1 MNFVQPI
8 RDQEKINKMY
18 EILREK
24 SERDFIL
31 FLLGISVG
39 LRISDLLK
47 LKKED
52 MFKQHIY
59 IREKKTQKAKQFKI
73 PGHIKKYVQPYA
85 ATLNDGD
92 YLFKSRRGR
101 NKPISRVTAY
111 RILNDAAKQVHLQN
125 IGTHTLRKT
134 FGYHFY
140 KNTKDIATLQILF
153 NHSTPEITKIYIGIT
168 QDALDKAMDKVKLIK

>member
-8 RDQEKINKMY
+8 RDQAKINKMY
-18 EILREK
+18 EILRAK

-52 MFKQHIY
+52 MHEQYIY
-59 IREKKTQKAKQFKI
+59 IHEKKTQKAKQFKI
-73 PGHIKKYVQPYA
+73 PGHIKKYVMPYA
-85 ATLNDGD
+85 DGLKDGD
-92 YLFKSRRGR
+92 YLFKSRKGH
-101 NKPISRVTAY
+101 NQPIDRSTAY
-111 RILNDAAKQVHLQN
+111 RILNGAAREAHVQH

-140 KNTKDIATLQILF
+140 QQTKDIAMLQMLF
-153 NHSTPEITKIYIGIT
+153 NHSSPDITKRYIGIT
-168 QDALDKAMDKVKLIK
+168 QDALDKAMDKVRLI

>member
-8 RDQEKINKMY
+8 RDQAKINKMY
-18 EILREK
+18 EFLRRK

-52 MFKQHIY
+52 VFQQHIF
-59 IREKKTQKAKQFKI
+59 IREKKTLKSKQFKI
-73 PGHIKKYVQPYA
+73 PSHIKKYVQPYA
-85 ATLNDGD
+85 KTLKDGD
-92 YLFKSRRGR
+92 YLFKSRKGR
-101 NKPISRVTAY
+101 NQPIDRSTAY
-111 RILNDAAKQVHLQN
+111 RILNIAAKQMHIQH

-140 KNTKDIATLQILF
+140 QQTKDIAMLQVLF
-153 NHSTPEITKIYIGIT
+153 NHSSPEITKRYIGIT
-168 QDALDKAMDKVKLIK
+168 QDQLDKAMEKIKLI

>member
-1 MNFVQPI
+1 MNFVEPI

-18 EILREK
+18 EILRAK
-24 SERDFIL
+24 RERDFIL

-39 LRISDLLK
+39 LRISDLLR

-52 MFKQHIY
+52 MFEQYIH

-73 PGHIKKYVQPYA
+73 PPHIKKYVQPYA
-85 ATLNDGD
+85 ATLKDGD
-92 YLFKSRRGR
+92 YLFKSRKGR
-101 NKPISRVTAY
+101 NQPIDRSTAY
-111 RILNDAAKQVHLQN
+111 RILNTAAKEAYVQH

-140 KNTKDIATLQILF
+140 AITKDIATLQILF
-153 NHSTPEITKIYIGIT
+153 NHASPEITLRYIGVT
-168 QDALDKAMDKVKLIK
+168 QDSLDKAMDKVRLIK